1 MSMLK
6 YRKIENKIYIGSK
19 IESTS
24 YLHTYIGVEKRNTI
38 DFHT

>member
-1 MSMLK
+1 L
-6 YRKIENKIYIGSK
+6 ITIVDLIVSK

-24 YLHTYIGVEKRNTI
+24 YLHTYIGVEKRNII